1 MLDRA
6 GQVIEQV
13 LFVPECAEYPDVTE
27 QIDVGVLHALDEDRD
42 PAAFEGVHHLGE
54 DARPG
59 RIDELELGHPQ
70 DHHDDSV
77 EFHDFVE
84 DPVR

>member
-6 GQVIEQV
+6 GQIIEEMP
-13 LFVPECAEYPDVTE
+13 LVPERTEHTDVTE
-27 QIDVGVLHALDEDRD
+27 QFDVGVLHALDENRD

-70 DHHDDSV
+70 DHHDDPV